1 MVCDAEQVLDNDW
14 DHSKFALLQLKW
26 EDSSRGT
33 VDTKQDEPRVST
45 MSIVGL
51 VSPHPH
57 PLALLATPTLPNPA
71 LFPKLTCLILHC
83 LHHASSARWYCTH
96 TAHAHHP
103 APIPSSPRRWWAR
116 PWWCCGWRSGARRC
130 CDALRTVAVSFLG
143 DAETSLGDVQIPLR
157 DIKRLPGDVYRRRV
171 RR

>member
-1 MVCDAEQVLDNDW
+1 MCDAEQVLDNDW

-71 LFPKLTCLILHC
+71 LKGELLARETALPKTDVFDSPL
-83 LHHASSARWYCTH
+83 APSRFFSSLVLQTH
-96 TAHAHHP
+96 STRSPPGAHPLLAPQVVGTAVVVLWMAFWRK
-103 APIPSSPRRWWAR
+103 ALLRCSAN
-116 PWWCCGWRSGARRC
+116 CCG
-130 CDALRTVAVSFLG
+130 
-143 DAETSLGDVQIPLR
+143 E
-157 DIKRLPGDVYRRRV
+157 LPG
-171 RR
+171 